1 MMTNEKLTLMEQIR
15 KQRFLP
21 ITNETPTL
29 YERFNCLVD
38 THNPD
43 ELSFLRFHEGEYY
56 FRIGDFDQS
65 LEHLTRCLSAP
76 KSGEY
81 RYLNALSYNIIGLI
95 YGLLD
100 MQHVSLNYLLLF
112 RSMCQELQ
120 LTREAAIC
128 YINLSLIYG
137 ELDAYDIALTNLD
150 TALSLIHTTNDNE
163 DYSLLLL
170 CEVYR
175 GIFYC
180 KMNNRIDA
188 LKIYHSIEPLTES
201 NRDFFYNAAMFDFCI
216 RLSSFLPDSDAHM
229 AEYLSAMLAY
239 GIKAPT
245 FLEVSD
251 FYFGICD
258 YFLEQRRQ
266 AECSAMLDF
275 IASATANFST
285 CCLTYDYLTRRA
297 TYTRYFGTDHDYLDC
312 CDAVISLRSRYLTE
326 KNHAKLCSLSYIE
339 HLHQA
344 KSDSQMFL
352 EKSRTDQLTGL
363 LNKYTIQFLV
373 TEDLASV
380 APQRHPAM
388 LLLDLDHFKQ
398 INDTLGHLVGDSFIQ
413 QTASAISNYFKE
425 NALCG
430 RVGGDEF
437 LIYVRDVRDRSLL
450 ILQAEIL
457 RQEIFTQTSKN
468 NVMVSAQ
475 ASIGI
480 AFFSEYRYNY
490 ETLFSAA
497 DHALYQAKKEGRNKV
512 VIND

>member
-1 MMTNEKLTLMEQIR
+1 MTNEKLSIMEQIR

-21 ITNETPTL
+21 ITDETPTL

-112 RSMCQELQ
+112 RSMCQELN
-120 LTREAAIC
+120 LTKEAAVC

-137 ELDAYDIALTNLD
+137 ELDAYDIALANLD
-150 TALSLIHTTNDNE
+150 TALTLIQTAEGDA
-163 DYSLLLL
+163 DYDLLLL

-180 KMNNRIDA
+180 KMNNRDA
-188 LKIYHSIEPLTES
+188 ALNTYDSIKPLSEK
-201 NRDFFYNAAMFDFCI
+201 NRDFFYNAAVFDFYI
-216 RLSSFLPDSDAHM
+216 RLSSFLPDSNVRM
-229 AEYLSAMLAY
+229 AEYLSDMLAC
-239 GIKAPT
+239 GTTAST

-251 FYFGICD
+251 FYFDVCD
-258 YFLEQRRQ
+258 YFLERRMQ
-266 AECSAMLDF
+266 AECSALLDF
-275 IASATANFST
+275 IASATAGYST
-285 CCLTYDYLTRRA
+285 CCLSYEYLTRRA
-297 TYTRYFGTDHDYLDC
+297 TYTRYFGDDRAYLAC
-312 CDAVISLRSRYLTE
+312 CNAVISLRSRYLTE

-380 APQRHPAM
+380 EPQRHPAM

-398 INDTLGHLVGDSFIQ
+398 INDTLGHLAGDSFIQ

-468 NVMVSAQ
+468 NVMVSTQ

-512 VIND
+512 VVND

>member
-1 MMTNEKLTLMEQIR
+1 MTNEKLNLMEQIR

-21 ITNETPTL
+21 ITDETPTL
-29 YERFNCLVD
+29 YERFNRLVD

-100 MQHVSLNYLLLF
+100 MQHVSLSYLLLF
-112 RSMCQELQ
+112 RSMCQELK
-120 LTREAAIC
+120 LTKEAAVC

-137 ELDAYDIALTNLD
+137 ELDAYDIALANLD
-150 TALSLIHTTNDNE
+150 TALTLIQAAGGDA
-163 DYSLLLL
+163 DYDLLLL

-180 KMNNRIDA
+180 KMNNRDA
-188 LKIYHSIEPLTES
+188 ALNTYDSIKPLFEK
-201 NRDFFYNAAMFDFCI
+201 NRDFFYNAAVFDFCI
-216 RLSSFLPDSDAHM
+216 RLSSFLPDNDVRM
-229 AEYLSAMLAY
+229 AEYLSDMLAC
-239 GIKAPT
+239 GTTAST

-251 FYFGICD
+251 FYFDICD
-258 YFLEQRRQ
+258 YFLEQHMQ

-275 IASATANFST
+275 IASATSGFST
-285 CCLTYDYLTRRA
+285 CCLTYEYLARRA
-297 TYTRYFGTDHDYLDC
+297 TYTRYFGTDRDYLAC
-312 CDAVISLRSRYLTE
+312 CDTVISMHSRYLTE
-326 KNHAKLCSLSYIE
+326 RNHAKLCSLSYIE

-373 TEDLASV
+373 TEDLANV
-380 APQRHPAM
+380 EPQRHPAM

-398 INDTLGHLVGDSFIQ
+398 INDTLGHLAGDSFIQ

-468 NVMVSAQ
+468 NVMVSTQ

-512 VIND
+512 VVND